1 MNARFSIIIPAYNQ
15 ARYLASSIESALA
28 QTTSACEVIV
38 VNDGSTDD
46 TAALLERFGD
56 RIRVV
61 TQANAGLSAAR
72 NAGFRNARGDFLL
85 FLDADDLL
93 MPDAIE
99 KLMVVLS
106 SRPDIDLVVGGWDCI
121 DERGEQIIAW
131 HKPATTEPH
140 KRLRDDFL
148 RTIALG
154 NLFPVHAAL
163 LRRRC
168 FESCGVFDTE
178 LQSFEDWDLWLRLAG
193 YGHRAEVI
201 DAPVAR
207 YRRHGASMSRD
218 LTRME
223 HAYRRVLT
231 GVFANA
237 ATAVRLEDVRVHAY
251 IGQWLLLATYAIDAK
266 DDGAF
271 TRFVIAATE
280 LIPQAAPEAEL
291 HRRHLQLAT
300 ERFPRREETSRL
312 IHAIELALG
321 TTPPSGTEPRCEPG
335 GRSNDADLVVC
346 TVITASHIAHARTL
360 AASLRRH
367 HPGARLLVLLADK
380 VGDSFQPSREPWDWL
395 YPWQLPGTERIE
407 RMTFYYSPFELC
419 CALRGMLHR
428 YILESTTTR
437 RWLFLDADMLVCG
450 DLGPALESL
459 DRCSILLNP
468 HNIQPF
474 PSAQVEPNEI
484 NLLRAGLYNAGFLG
498 LRRSEETARFV
509 AWFEE
514 RLEQHCFD
522 DLSTGHPRRLF
533 VDQLWLNLVPT
544 FFREVGLCVHPGVNL
559 AHWNLSQRGLTRD
572 ETGRYLVDGQPL
584 LLFHFSGWDINSPS
598 QVSRFAPSLNESGAS
613 AWGQLANDYRAML
626 IANGWAAARQFPYAF
641 GCFRNGRD
649 IHPDHRARYFN
660 EWKSGIPCPI
670 SPFDA
675 YDHFHEGKPTER
687 TVAVADRFSPVI
699 EPVAISEPNESTDDG
714 WDEVAAGKGRE
725 PMRVMF
731 DISVLGKG
739 HFDERS
745 RTGIFRV
752 AENLAQGLAASGE
765 CDLMFSGTQSWDALY
780 QSIEYL
786 RSNPRLRELPLPHS
800 KWKRVADARKP
811 RIDERIRRHG
821 YPRRAWYRAQ
831 RKAFHLMGRI
841 ADASPQ
847 PVDVDSLARCDIF
860 HSPFFPIP
868 DRVRE
873 IKRVKRFLT
882 VHDLIPILFP
892 HLFAFD
898 EVEVMKGS
906 LSRLDRDDWVCT
918 VSQST
923 KDDLCNH
930 LPHLDP
936 AQVHVTHL
944 AAAAAFRPCRDA
956 DRLRRVRA
964 RYGIPD
970 VPYIASLATVEPR
983 KNLDRLIR
991 AFARLVTQEKLRDL
1005 NLVLVGTRGW
1015 HYERILGAAT
1025 ETPEVRRRVIFTGF
1039 AAEEDLAPILSGAMA
1054 FAFVSL
1060 YEGFGL
1066 PPLEAMQCGV
1076 PIIASNTSSLPE
1088 VVGDAGLL
1096 VDPRDTDMICQALYQ
1111 VQRDESLR
1119 RELALRSERR
1129 AKRFSWER
1137 CTRQTL
1143 RAYRA
1148 ALGHSVTSPGTAAS
1162 IQATVPA

>member
-1 MNARFSIIIPAYNQ
+1 MNIRFSIIIPAYNQ
-15 ARYLASSIESALA
+15 ARYLVASIESALA
-28 QTTSACEVIV
+28 QTSRNGEVIV

-46 TAALLERFGD
+46 TATILAGFGD

-61 TQANAGLSAAR
+61 TQTNAGLSAAR
-72 NAGFRNARGDFLL
+72 NAGFRIARGDFLM

-93 MPDAIE
+93 RPDAVE
-99 KLMVVLS
+99 MLMAVLS
-106 SRPDIDLVVGGWDCI
+106 SRSEIDLVIGGWDCI
-121 DERGEQIIAW
+121 DERGEQIIPW

-148 RTIALG
+148 RTMALG
-154 NLFPVHAAL
+154 NLFPVHAVL
-163 LRRRC
+163 IRRRC

-178 LQSFEDWDLWLRLAG
+178 LQSFEDWDLWLRMAG

-218 LTRME
+218 LARME
-223 HAYRRVLT
+223 HAYGRVLT
-231 GVFANA
+231 GLFANA
-237 ATAVRLEDVRVHAY
+237 ATAARLEDVRVHAY

-266 DDGAF
+266 DNGAF
-271 TRFVIAATE
+271 ARFVTAATE
-280 LIPQAAPEAEL
+280 LVPQAVPDVEL

-312 IHAIELALG
+312 IQAIELVLG
-321 TTPPSGTEPRCEPG
+321 TIETTGTEPRVEPN
-335 GRSNDADLVVC
+335 RHVDEADLIVC

-380 VGDSFQPSREPWDWL
+380 VGDSFEPSREPWDWL
-395 YPWQLPGTERIE
+395 FLWQLPEPERIE

-428 YILESTTTR
+428 YILEKTTAR

-468 HNIQPF
+468 HNTRSF
-474 PSAQVEPNEI
+474 PSAQVEPNET

-572 ETGRYLVDGQPL
+572 EAGRYLVDGQPL
-584 LLFHFSGWDINSPS
+584 LLFHFSGWDINRPS
-598 QVSRFAPSLNESGAS
+598 QVSRFAPSLNKSAAS
-613 AWGQLANDYRAML
+613 AWEQLANEYRVML

-641 GCFRNGRD
+641 GCFRNGRE

-660 EWKSGIPCPI
+660 EWKDGNPCPG
-670 SPFDA
+670 SSFEA
-675 YDHFHEGKPTER
+675 YDHFHEVKSTARPVT
-687 TVAVADRFSPVI
+687 VADRFSTVI
-699 EPVAISEPNESTDDG
+699 KPAETLGLNETKDVETND
-714 WDEVAAGKGRE
+714 AANERRRE

-731 DISVLGKG
+731 DVSVLGKG

-765 CDLMFSGTQSWDALY
+765 CDLMFSATQSWDALY

-800 KWKRVADARKP
+800 KWKRMADLRKP
-811 RIDERIRRHG
+811 HIDERIRRHG

-841 ADASPQ
+841 ADAGPQ
-847 PVDVDSLARCDIF
+847 PVDVDSLSRCDIF

-868 DRVRE
+868 ERVRE
-873 IKRVKRFLT
+873 IKQVKRFLT

-898 EVEVMKGS
+898 EVEVMKTS
-906 LSRLDRDDWVCT
+906 LSRLDRDDWFCT

-936 AQVHVTHL
+936 SRVFVTHL
-944 AAAAAFRPCRDA
+944 AAAAHFRPCRDA
-956 DRLRRVRA
+956 DRLRRVRT

-1015 HYERILGAAT
+1015 HFERILGAAT
-1025 ETPEVRRRVIFTGF
+1025 ETPEVRRRVIFTGY

-1088 VVGDAGLL
+1088 VIGDAGLL

-1111 VQRDESLR
+1111 VQREESLR

-1129 AKRFSWER
+1129 AKQFSWER
-1137 CTRQTL
+1137 CTRHTL
-1143 RAYRA
+1143 HAYRT
-1148 ALGHSVTSPGTAAS
+1148 ALDRALTPPETISPVEAG
-1162 IQATVPA
+1162 VPA